1 MRGDGTLLE
10 FERVA
15 DAVERANLRT
25 HRGTRHASRLA
36 KARAVARRLMRLE
49 PIRLATFTRRR
60 QPFRRPET
68 GAAYLEGLR
77 AAGLP
82 D

>member
-1 MRGDGTLLE
+1 MCNQRQARAPAGTDLNRWNALYKDVLKPKRSGFAGPELE
-10 FERVA
+10 F
-15 DAVERANLRT
+15 
-25 HRGTRHASRLA
+25 G
-36 KARAVARRLMRLE
+36 
-49 PIRLATFTRRR
+49 LATFTRRR
-60 QPFRRPET
+60 QPFRQPET